1 MDNEIDTPFY
11 QNLCLVDCITTH
23 IFYEVVFVDWG
34 HMFHLAQVH
43 VWLSARWFSKIV
55 SFVRI
60 STDPSHPHLSG
71 KMLHANLEEFIA
83 LLFCHSKPDN
93 IAFHINLWLVLPNE
107 IGDPFW
113 QLKNIVHVYITK
125 NSVKLLTENFN

>member
-1 MDNEIDTPFY
+1 MDNEIDTPLY

-71 KMLHANLEEFIA
+71 KNVTRKSRRIYSSA
-83 LLFCHSKPDN
+83 FCHSKLDN
-93 IAFHINLWLVLPNE
+93 NVFHINLWLVLPNE